1 MRRLILFL
9 LLALSVFPLLALHII
24 SDGSLP
30 DDVLSVVAEAVGR
43 DPYGRSDILCHAD
56 GYSETILSDGSV
68 SASFMFSFL
77 EKQILT
83 EGFGTDR
90 EELLRSFAYSVHGIL
105 FYEEALYSDAQMK
118 LDYVLDG
125 SYSLLSEENM
135 RKGTRLKA
143 VDSLGSTR
151 ALFEIRDNFDGAMT
165 LDPVYIDYPLP
176 GMAIEDSGE
185 WKMTGT
191 IASGFRFSSPEVFV
205 QFSLGRTDLIYPFV
219 PLVSLAYRYGEGGSY
234 VYGGVGLEAYL
245 NLSRVF
251 PSVSFT
257 LVEEGRI
264 GGNVSVL
271 LGGGSTGFDWRS
283 VFSIFYEHRALPS
296 FFWRVGYQNLQ
307 GEHMLAVGVGG
318 DF

>member
-1 MRRLILFL
+1 
-9 LLALSVFPLLALHII
+9 
-24 SDGSLP
+24 
-30 DDVLSVVAEAVGR
+30 
-43 DPYGRSDILCHAD
+43 
-56 GYSETILSDGSV
+56 
-68 SASFMFSFL
+68 
-77 EKQILT
+77 
-83 EGFGTDR
+83 
-90 EELLRSFAYSVHGIL
+90 
-105 FYEEALYSDAQMK
+105 
-118 LDYVLDG
+118 
-125 SYSLLSEENM
+125 
-135 RKGTRLKA
+135 
-143 VDSLGSTR
+143 
-151 ALFEIRDNFDGAMT
+151 MT